1 MAMLDPAPTRTPRR
15 AMLPGGLEDRYRSLF
30 VIGRG
35 GMGSVE
41 VAIEQGPS
49 QRIVALKRLLPES
62 ARDPRHK
69 AMFLREARLA
79 AVLTHPN
86 VVRAFAFGE
95 IHDELFLALE
105 YVEGQPLSRVVETLR
120 ESGRC
125 LNTDL
130 AAYILASVCDGLH
143 AAHELRDVDGNL
155 LNVVHRDVS
164 PHNVMIAYDGRV
176 KLLDFGV
183 AKFDVAGNE
192 TRTGEVKGKMA
203 YMSPEQALGERLD
216 RRSDLFSM
224 GAVLFECLTGRP
236 MWGSGTDVDV
246 MRKLALEQP
255 PRLGDAT
262 SEASAPLAAL
272 HSRLV
277 SRDPDERPATARHVA
292 DELRHLAPLSQRE
305 DTETVLRSLMA
316 GLFGEEAALRRAQ
329 LSDALSEAA
338 PSEVEAL
345 RRSLEPGAG
354 LHAPIRAEP
363 VIVLAPRNRTGKR
376 ARVALTSGIGFVA
389 VAVAALFGARSRR
402 PPVAVDRPSA
412 GDMGEARDHVATA
425 AAPTPTVL
433 APPTIAPTSNPTTPT
448 GAKPSS
454 GAGGSPTANARLA
467 AESATAA
474 TVPHPTPPT
483 SSGSLPAPTR
493 KLASPAL
500 IRHPDVDPTPF

>member
-41 VAIEQGPS
+41 VAIERGPS
-49 QRIVALKRLLPES
+49 QQIVALKRLLPES

-79 AVLTHPN
+79 AVLAHPN
-86 VVRAFAFGE
+86 VVHAFAFGE
-95 IHDELFLALE
+95 IHDELFLAME

-120 ESGRC
+120 ETGRC
-125 LNTDL
+125 LNTAL

-143 AAHELRDVDGNL
+143 AAHELRDVDGKL

-216 RRSDLFSM
+216 RRSDLFSV

-236 MWGSGTDVDV
+236 MWGSGTDVDI

-262 SEASAPLAAL
+262 SEASAALAAL

-277 SRDPDERPATARHVA
+277 SRDPAGRPATARDVA
-292 DELRHLAPLSQRE
+292 DELRHLAPVSQPG
-305 DTETVLRSLMA
+305 DTETVLRSLMG
-316 GLFGEEAALRRAQ
+316 GLFGEEAAQRRTQ
-329 LSDALSEAA
+329 LSDALAEAA

-363 VIVLAPRNRTGKR
+363 VIVRAPRNQTGKR
-376 ARVALTSGIGFVA
+376 VRIALTSGIGLVA
-389 VAVAALFGARSRR
+389 VAGAALFGARTRR
-402 PPVAVDRPSA
+402 PAMAVDRPGA

-425 AAPTPTVL
+425 AAPTPIVL
-433 APPTIAPTSNPTTPT
+433 APPSSGT
-448 GAKPSS
+448 GATPN
-454 GAGGSPTANARLA
+454 ARPTAA
-467 AESATAA
+467 SATAA
-474 TVPHPTPPT
+474 AIPHPTPPT

-493 KLASPAL
+493 KLASHAP

>member
-1 MAMLDPAPTRTPRR
+1 
-15 AMLPGGLEDRYRSLF
+15 
-30 VIGRG
+30 
-35 GMGSVE
+35 
-41 VAIEQGPS
+41 
-49 QRIVALKRLLPES
+49 
-62 ARDPRHK
+62 
-69 AMFLREARLA
+69 
-79 AVLTHPN
+79 
-86 VVRAFAFGE
+86 
-95 IHDELFLALE
+95 
-105 YVEGQPLSRVVETLR
+105 
-120 ESGRC
+120 
-125 LNTDL
+125 
-130 AAYILASVCDGLH
+130 
-143 AAHELRDVDGNL
+143 
-155 LNVVHRDVS
+155 
-164 PHNVMIAYDGRV
+164 MIAYDGRV

-236 MWGSGTDVDV
+236 MWGSGTDVDI

-277 SRDPDERPATARHVA
+277 SRDPDERPATARDVA

-329 LSDALSEAA
+329 LSDALTEAA